1 MTEIVPTQ
9 EFELRADTEGVIELT
24 TVFRA
29 PISSLVLYF
38 PSNFGGDNTII
49 RYIGMQGEHT
59 HYRREAVDTVY
70 EVLCNGQDIVQPEE
84 QAGSMSHSRHM
95 HWAEFLVY
103 YPFALYLGRQ

>member
-59 HYRREAVDTVY
+59 HYRREAVDRVY
-70 EVLCNGQDIVQPEE
+70 ENQTLFQTQVCISKIVSTWSNIQP
-84 QAGSMSHSRHM
+84 SLRFRRRNNCHSKI
-95 HWAEFLVY
+95 
-103 YPFALYLGRQ
+103 